1 MDSCDNLGR
10 SKKSSALYDKGFSQ
24 PSGKIQ

>member
-1 MDSCDNLGR
+1 MDSCDSLGR
-10 SKKSSALYDKGFSQ
+10 SKKSSALCDKGFSQ